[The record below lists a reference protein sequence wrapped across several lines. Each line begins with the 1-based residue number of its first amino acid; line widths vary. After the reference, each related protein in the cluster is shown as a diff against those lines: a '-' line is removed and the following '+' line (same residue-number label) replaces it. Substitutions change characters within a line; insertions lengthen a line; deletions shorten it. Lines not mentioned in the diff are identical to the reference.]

1 MYLCLR
7 KNVQE
12 HIFVTMKAFFLLIAL
27 YTISGK
33 QAVPSGDIPEGASCV
48 YEQTGNRSGQLT
60 AGNSLMLTLS
70 GCEGMTL
77 HSVTLRMHS
86 NTKSGAGRMTM
97 AIGEAPIWMIY
108 TAPFNDESWYG
119 DYSKEWVDISQ
130 SFSGLYVPEG
140 DDITLQ
146 ISASE
151 NSLYLQSVQLN
162 YSAPQPKTYTVS
174 FDTHIAQT
182 IEPVTELE
190 ASGGIILP
198 DIELNDAN
206 WRFYGWANEAVDD
219 SEQAP
224 SVCRAGSMYFPSSDC
239 TLHAVYV
246 QESDVQPWL
255 PTDDLLLEDYLI
267 ALYTPGSELMLHAT
281 GPVTNG
287 MLETVSQ
294 ILPMENGWVSM
305 PTDLIST
312 NDIYTLNVQNDTL
325 TIRHKATD
333 TPVLLV
339 SGGKFA
345 SSAYVNNPW
354 IISSSSVEGDDMP
367 RHDISGIAGGK
378 MYYFSFFI
386 STDNKLYFRPTDSA
400 SKPHD
405 LLLFALSDMELPDW
419 MYSSYPSLSALTNTT
434 IDGVPAYQMNVGP
447 TILTIK
453 NGKKY
458 LQINE

>member
-1 MYLCLR
+1 M
-7 KNVQE
+7 QE
-12 HIFVTMKAFFLLIAL
+12 YIFVTMKAFFLLIAL

-33 QAVPSGDIPEGASCV
+33 QAVPSGDIPAGSSCV
-48 YEQTGNRSGQLT
+48 YEQTDGRSGQLT

-86 NTKSGAGRMTM
+86 NTRSGAGEMTM

-108 TAPFNDESWYG
+108 DASFSDEAWYG

-305 PTDLIST
+305 PLDQISA
-312 NDIYTLNVQNDTL
+312 DAVYTLHVKDDTL

-339 SGGKFA
+339 NGGKFA
-345 SSAYVNNPW
+345 SSTVTNNAW
-354 IISSSSVEGDDMP
+354 IISPSVVEGDDMP
-367 RHDISGIAGGK
+367 RYVISGIAG
-378 MYYFSFFI
+378 S
-386 STDNKLYFRPTDSA
+386 KLY
-400 SKPHD
+400 
-405 LLLFALSDMELPDW
+405 
-419 MYSSYPSLSALTNTT
+419 YISYNLAADYTVSFC
-434 IDGVPAYQMNVGP
+434 
-447 TILTIK
+447 
-453 NGKKY
+453 
-458 LQINE
+458 

>member
-33 QAVPSGDIPEGASCV
+33 QAVPSGDIPEGSSCT
-48 YEQTGNRSGQLT
+48 YEQTDGRSGQLT
-60 AGNSLMLTLS
+60 AGNSLLLTLS

-86 NTKSGAGRMTM
+86 NTRSGAGAMTM

-108 TAPFNDESWYG
+108 DASFSEDSWYG

-130 SFSGLYVPEG
+130 SFNGLYVPQG

-182 IEPVTELE
+182 IDPVTELE

-198 DIELNDAN
+198 DIELNDAH
-206 WRFYGWANEAVDD
+206 WQFYGWADKAVDD
-219 SEQAP
+219 CQQAP
-224 SVCRAGSMYFPSSDC
+224 SVCRAGSIYFPSSDC

-255 PTDDLLLEDYLI
+255 PTDDLLLDDYLI
-267 ALYTPGSELMLHAT
+267 ALYEPSSGLMLHAT
-281 GPVTNG
+281 GAVTNG
-287 MLETVSQ
+287 MLATVSQ
-294 ILPMENGWVSM
+294 VLPMENGQVAM
-305 PTDLIST
+305 PLDQIST
-312 NDIYTLNVQNDTL
+312 DAVYTLQVNDDTL

-333 TPVLLV
+333 TPVLLI

-345 SSAYVNNPW
+345 SSSYVNNPW
-354 IISSSSVEGDDMP
+354 IISPSSAEGDDMP
-367 RHDISGIAGGK
+367 KHVISGIAGGK
-378 MYYFSFFI
+378 LYYFSY
-386 STDNKLYFRPTDSA
+386 SVANDYNVYFCPINVANR
-400 SKPHD
+400 PHD
-405 LLLFALSDMELPDW
+405 LLLYAVSDMSLPDW
-419 MYSSYPSLSALTNTT
+419 MYSSYPSVNALTNTT
-434 IDGVPAYQMNVGP
+434 IDGVPAYQMNIGP

>member
-1 MYLCLR
+1 M
-7 KNVQE
+7 QE

-33 QAVPSGDIPEGASCV
+33 QAVPSGDIPAGSSCV
-48 YEQTGNRSGQLT
+48 YEQTDGRSGQLT

-86 NTKSGAGRMTM
+86 NTRSGAGAMTM

-108 TAPFNDESWYG
+108 TAPFNNESWYG

-130 SFSGLYVPEG
+130 SFSGLYVPQG

-182 IEPVTELE
+182 IDPVTELE
-190 ASGGIILP
+190 ASGGILLP
-198 DIELNDAN
+198 DIELDDAD
-206 WRFYGWANEAVDD
+206 WRFYGWADEAVGE
-219 SEQAP
+219 SQQAP
-224 SVCRAGSMYFPSSDC
+224 SVCRAGSMYFPSTDC

-267 ALYTPGSELMLHAT
+267 AQYEPQTGLMLYAT
-281 GPVTNG
+281 GPVLDNG
-287 MLETVSQ
+287 SIAAIQ
-294 ILPMENGWVSM
+294 KQLPMENGWVSM
-305 PTDLIST
+305 PTDMELV
-312 NDIYTLNVQNDTL
+312 DAVYTLRVKNDTL

-339 SGGKFA
+339 NGGNF
-345 SSAYVNNPW
+345 SSTSHTNNAW
-354 IISSSSVEGDDMP
+354 RISPSSVESDDMP
-367 RHDISGIAGGK
+367 RHVISGIAGGK
-378 MYYFSFFI
+378 LYYFSFYVEI
-386 STDNKLYFRPTDSA
+386 GSTVTFRPTSSA
-400 SKPHD
+400 TQQHD
-405 LLLFALSDMELPDW
+405 LMLFAISDRDLPDW
-419 MYSSYPSLSALTNTT
+419 LYTSFPSVSGLTNTVV
-434 IDGVPAYQMNVGP
+434 DGMPAYQMHIGS